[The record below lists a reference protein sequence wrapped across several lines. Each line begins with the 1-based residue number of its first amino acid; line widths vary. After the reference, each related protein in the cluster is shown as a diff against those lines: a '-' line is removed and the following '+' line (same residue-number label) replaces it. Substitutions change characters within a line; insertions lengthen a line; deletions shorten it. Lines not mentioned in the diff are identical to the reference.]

1 MRGRPYYEEPEY
13 HTYLLSRDR
22 RDLFPRHEI
31 LSQIHWRGVKN
42 LLDFGMGNGYFLS
55 TFYEFIES
63 DCEIWGA
70 EAQEIMIDQAL
81 QRKVHEDLKRFIPFY
96 IERTEHP
103 LLPDWIPVMDL
114 VFCSCVLSTFA
125 DPSLAVRGVGRA
137 MKPDGKMI
145 VIDWEKIPA
154 PSGPELEQKVSSDRM
169 RFFIED
175 AGYQVTRTLRTN
187 RHIYAFEIEKGDEA
201 RKDTDTA
208 FLYLDY

>member
-1 MRGRPYYEEPEY
+1 
-13 HTYLLSRDR
+13 
-22 RDLFPRHEI
+22 
-31 LSQIHWRGVKN
+31 
-42 LLDFGMGNGYFLS
+42 
-55 TFYEFIES
+55 
-63 DCEIWGA
+63 
-70 EAQEIMIDQAL
+70 
-81 QRKVHEDLKRFIPFY
+81 
-96 IERTEHP
+96 
-103 LLPDWIPVMDL
+103 MDL